1 MSGFVPILVRELR
14 AFWVTPLAWVLT
26 FAFLVLQGTSFVL
39 MLEHYNQFM
48 NVSLA
53 EGPVQGYFA
62 SLFVPVT
69 LLLVCPALSM
79 RTFAEERRSGT
90 LEALM
95 TAPVSAT
102 AVVLGKFLAAWLT
115 YAGMWLPTLLYVII
129 LRDTGVVDWG
139 AVASSYLGIA
149 LIGAAYLSIGTLM
162 SALTQSQLVAMI
174 LTTLVLFG
182 VFILGIGEQVFE
194 PGPLLDVC
202 RYVSILGQLEDF
214 SRGLV
219 DSRRVVLDTSVVA
232 LVLFFCIRVVDSWR
246 RE

>member
-1 MSGFVPILVRELR
+1 MNGLLPILTRELR

-39 MLEHYNQFM
+39 MLEHYNQFLNM
-48 NVSLA
+48 SVA

-90 LEALM
+90 IEVLM
-95 TAPVSAT
+95 TAPVSPVG
-102 AVVLGKFLAAWLT
+102 VVLGKFLAAWLT
-115 YAGMWLPTLLYVII
+115 YAGMWLPTVLYVII

-139 AVASSYLGIA
+139 VVGSSYLGVA
-149 LIGAAYLSIGTLM
+149 LIGATYLAIGTLM
-162 SALTQSQLVAMI
+162 SAVTQSQLVAMM

-182 VFILGIGEQVFE
+182 LFILGIGEQVFE
-194 PGPLLDVC
+194 PGLVLDVC
-202 RYVSILGQLEDF
+202 RYVSILSQLDDF

-219 DSRRVVLDTSVVA
+219 DSRRVVMDCSVVV
-232 LVLFFCIRVVDSWR
+232 LVLFLCVRVVDSWR

>member
-1 MSGFVPILVRELR
+1 LNGLLPILTRELR

-39 MLEHYNQFM
+39 MLEHYNQFLNM
-48 NVSLA
+48 SVA

-90 LEALM
+90 IEVLM
-95 TAPVSAT
+95 TAPVSPVG
-102 AVVLGKFLAAWLT
+102 VVLGKFLAAWLT
-115 YAGMWLPTLLYVII
+115 YAGMWLPTVLYVII

-139 AVASSYLGIA
+139 VVGSSYLGVA
-149 LIGAAYLSIGTLM
+149 LIGATYLAIGTLM
-162 SALTQSQLVAMI
+162 SAVTQSQLVAMM

-182 VFILGIGEQVFE
+182 LFILGIGEQVFE
-194 PGPLLDVC
+194 PGLVLDVC
-202 RYVSILGQLEDF
+202 RYVSILSQLDDF

-219 DSRRVVLDTSVVA
+219 DSRRVVMDCSVVV
-232 LVLFFCIRVVDSWR
+232 LVLFLCVRVVDSWR

>member
-1 MSGFVPILVRELR
+1 MSGFLPILVRELR

-48 NVSLA
+48 NVSLV

-90 LEALM
+90 LEVLM
-95 TAPVSAT
+95 TAPVSAPS
-102 AVVLGKFLAAWLT
+102 VVLGKFLAAWLT

-129 LRDTGVVDWG
+129 LRDTGIVDWG
-139 AVASSYLGIA
+139 VVASSYLGIG
-149 LIGAAYLSIGTLM
+149 LIGAAYLAIGTLM
-162 SALTQSQLVAMI
+162 SALTQSQLIAMI

-219 DSRRVVLDTSVVA
+219 DSRRVVLDTSVVV
-232 LVLFFCIRVVDSWR
+232 LVLFLCIRVVDSWR

>member
-1 MSGFVPILVRELR
+1 MNGLMPILWRELR

-39 MLEHYNQFM
+39 VISHYNQFVNM
-48 NVSLA
+48 SLA

-79 RTFAEERRSGT
+79 RAFAEERRSGT
-90 LEALM
+90 LEVLM
-95 TAPVSAT
+95 TAPVTAT
-102 AVVLGKFLAAWLT
+102 GVVLAKFLAAWFT
-115 YAGMWLPTLLYVII
+115 YSGMWLPTLLYVVI

-139 AVASSYLGIA
+139 VVAASYLGVA
-149 LIGAAYLSIGTLM
+149 LIGAAYLAIGTLM
-162 SALTQSQLVAMI
+162 SALTQSQLVAMM

-182 VFILGIGEQVFE
+182 LFILGIGEQVFE
-194 PGPLLDVC
+194 PGLILDVC
-202 RYVSILGQLEDF
+202 MYISVLSQLEDF
-214 SRGLV
+214 SRGLI
-219 DSRRVVLDTSVVA
+219 DSRRVVLDCSVVA
-232 LVLFFCIRVVDSWR
+232 LVLFLCVRVVDSWR

>member
-1 MSGFVPILVRELR
+1 VNGFAPIFVRELR
-14 AFWVTPLAWVLT
+14 ALWVTPLAWVLT

-39 MLEHYNQFM
+39 MIEHYNQFI
-48 NVSLA
+48 NASLS
-53 EGPVQGYFA
+53 EGPIQGYFA

-90 LEALM
+90 LEVLM
-95 TAPVSAT
+95 TAPVSPLG
-102 AVVLGKFLAAWLT
+102 VVLGKFMAAWCT
-115 YAGMWLPTLLYVII
+115 YAGMWLPTFLYVII

-139 AVASSYLGIA
+139 VVGASYFGIG
-149 LIGAAYLSIGTLM
+149 LIGGTYIAIGTLM
-162 SALTQSQLVAMI
+162 SALTQSQLVAMM

-182 VFILGIGEQVFE
+182 LFIVGIGEQIFE
-194 PGPLLDVC
+194 PGPLLDIC
-202 RYVSILGQLEDF
+202 RHISILSQLDDF

-219 DSRRVVLDTSVVA
+219 DSRRVVLDVSAVGF
-232 LVLFFCIRVVDSWR
+232 VLFLCVRVVDSWR